1 MLSTQERTLRL
12 LMRLYTLGTAATVLF
27 GCILSLFGDRLGI
40 SSNVLPLTLT
50 ATVGTALFALVAL
63 FAASDERYLKLLAL
77 LIAIGH
83 AFGAIM
89 TTAALL
95 LTNTDGQIVC
105 GSLTFSVRQILYGF
119 LLVDITV
126 SSVLFWQ
133 LKAIERSHLAE
144 RD

>member
-1 MLSTQERTLRL
+1 MLTAQQRTLRL

-27 GCILSLFGDRLGI
+27 GCVLSLFGDRLGI
-40 SSNVLPLTLT
+40 PSTVLPLTLT

-63 FAASDERYLKLLAL
+63 FATSDERHLELLAL

-89 TTAALL
+89 TTAALI
-95 LTNTDGQIVC
+95 LTNTGGQVAI
-105 GSLTFSVRQILYGF
+105 GSFVITVRQILYGF

-126 SSVLFWQ
+126 SSIVYWQ
-133 LKAIERSHLAE
+133 LKAIERSRSAA